1 MTSYIYI
8 CFPQSFCFSKPKTM
22 MMMKMKGLM
31 IICMV
36 EQTQMFPLTFGLLQG
51 IICHIERLKEWTWSP
66 ELLEWPKQEG
76 GERGGGGDLI
86 WMGGPQTP
94 LHTMYWGHS
103 PGPLKQINFYPKTYT
118 QKNVFKI
125 FLTPAWKNR
134 SFIRR
139 KQFLHL
145 PQKIIFQTT
154 NFIYLFAKLVSN
166 TCTKEYK
173 SFVSDV
179 F

>member
-51 IICHIERLKEWTWSP
+51 IICHIERLKGWTWSP

-76 GERGGGGDLI
+76 GERGGGGAAGAHLT
-86 WMGGPQTP
+86 GGPSDPSSYHVLGPLTWPTQTNKFLP
-94 LHTMYWGHS
+94 KNLHTKKCFQNIFDTC
-103 PGPLKQINFYPKTYT
+103 LKEPVFYPKKTVLILT
-118 QKNVFKI
+118 SKNNFPNNEFHILVCK
-125 FLTPAWKNR
+125 T
-134 SFIRR
+134 SF
-139 KQFLHL
+139 
-145 PQKIIFQTT
+145 
-154 NFIYLFAKLVSN
+154 
-166 TCTKEYK
+166 
-173 SFVSDV
+173 
-179 F
+179 